1 MFRVGALAVPPMY
14 FLYNLAIVFYAIL
27 VAPRALY
34 AAVRYRKYIGSLA
47 ERCGWLSAEINPDRK
62 PSIWIHAVSVGEVL
76 SIRALIPALRD
87 RYPGHRLLMS
97 TTTETGRAVAAQ
109 LKAVDGLF
117 YFPLDLPVIVKRVL
131 ARVRPDLFLMVDT
144 ELWPNL
150 LRHCARLGV
159 KTVLVNGRISDRSY
173 PRYLLARS
181 LFRRVLVGV
190 DRCCA
195 QSETT
200 SIRLI
205 GLGASPTRVTV
216 TGNLKFDVLPGLVAA
231 SSWNNEDVLKAFRV
245 SPGRTV
251 LIAASTHSGEES
263 FVLDAFARIRQQD
276 SQALLVVA
284 PRHPERCGEVTA
296 LSLIKGFET
305 VRRSDLPAN
314 GQPRA
319 AVVVLD
325 TVGELAVLYQI
336 ASIVFLGGSLVPVGG
351 HNVLEPASWGKPV
364 VFGPHMRN
372 FSEITELFLANRAA
386 RQISGADGLEVA
398 LLELLDDSTQC
409 ASLGAAAAN
418 LVRGQGG
425 ATERSLAEIAA
436 VLPPDKTGLN
446 RGVEPNSCQ
455 VDRNGSSRF

>member
-1 MFRVGALAVPPMY
+1 MY

-27 VAPRALY
+27 AAPRILY
-34 AAVRYRKYIGSLA
+34 GAVRYRKYIGGLG
-47 ERCGWLSAEINPDRK
+47 ERCGRLPAEINPDRE

-76 SIRALIPALRD
+76 AIRALIPALRD
-87 RYPGHRLLMS
+87 SYPGHRLLMS
-97 TTTETGRAVAAQ
+97 TTTETGRSVAAQ

-159 KTVLVNGRISDRSY
+159 KTLLVNGRISDRSY

-181 LFRRVLVGV
+181 LFRRVLAGV

-195 QSETT
+195 QSEAT
-200 SIRLI
+200 SSRLI
-205 GLGASPTRVTV
+205 DLGAKPDQVTV
-216 TGNLKFDVLPGLVAA
+216 TGNLKFDVLPGLAAA
-231 SSWNNEDVLKAFRV
+231 SSWNNEDVLKAFRM

-263 FVLDAFARIRQQD
+263 FVFDAFAGIRQQD
-276 SQALLVVA
+276 SQALLIVA
-284 PRHPERCGEVTA
+284 PRHPERCEEVTA
-296 LSLIKGFET
+296 LSSIRGFET
-305 VRRSDLPAN
+305 VRRTELAAD

-364 VFGPHMRN
+364 VFGPYMCN
-372 FSEITELFLANRAA
+372 FSEITELFIANRAA
-386 RQISGADGLEVA
+386 RQISGADELEA
-398 LLELLDDSTQC
+398 TLLELLGDTRQC
-409 ASLGAAAAN
+409 VSLGAAAAS
-418 LVRGQGG
+418 LVKGQGG
-425 ATERSLAEIAA
+425 ATERSLSEIAT
-436 VLPPDKTGLN
+436 VLPPDKAGFN
-446 RGVEPNSCQ
+446 RGVEANSCQ
-455 VDRNGSSRF
+455 ENRNESSWF